1 LNFPLLSDFALVL
14 GEDLVCRVPKEYTQ
28 QTSNNAEREK
38 KHSANKQVRPR
49 AKKIHSTNK
58 QVCRVFFFNVYQT
71 TLSSAFFFCR
81 SAKANF
87 CQVFFNLLSVF

>member
-1 LNFPLLSDFALVL
+1 LLSDFALVL
-14 GEDLVCRVPKEYTQ
+14 GKDLVCGVPKEYTQ
-28 QTSNNAEREK
+28 QTSKNAEREK
-38 KHSANKQVRPR
+38 TLGKQTSSPR
-49 AKKIHSTNK
+49 ANKIHSTNK